1 MNLLIIGAG
10 AIGCL
15 VGGKVAHHHD
25 ANDVRVTLVG
35 RPVVEEV
42 VRRRPG
48 LILSSHKGEQHV
60 PHVQLF
66 STTEQAFQY
75 ASQPFDAAI
84 LTVKSYDTEAA
95 INQLRQAAQKH
106 GRPLPVV
113 LSLQNG
119 VGNEQIIAKM
129 LSPAHVVAGII
140 ATPVD
145 VQAPGHLFIEKER
158 YDLGLSC
165 WHPAVPQ
172 KQFEALQRVLQRAGF
187 SAVPYANP
195 HALKWTRLLM
205 TMLGNATC
213 AILRLTAPQ
222 VFANAALANLETEAW
237 REAWCVMRAAKI
249 KPINIGSHT
258 SAMLAPVVC
267 YGPKALARQL
277 LSDQV
282 RNIRGNK
289 TPGLFQDLLQEKRHS
304 EVAWL
309 NGAVVEY
316 GKQLGV
322 HTPINALFTD
332 VLLDLVRRPSN
343 WPLWQ
348 SGAMR
353 LLAAAEEY
361 RDMAPA

>member
-15 VGGKVAHHHD
+15 VGGKVALHHD
-25 ANDVRVTLVG
+25 AKHVRVTLVG

-42 VRRRPG
+42 VHQRPG
-48 LILSSHKGEQHV
+48 LVLSSHKGDQFV
-60 PHVQLF
+60 KNVQIF
-66 STTEQAFQY
+66 STVDQAFQH
-75 ASQPFDAAI
+75 SPSPFDVAI

-95 INQLRQAAQKH
+95 VNQLVQAAQKN
-106 GRPLPVV
+106 RQPLPVV
-113 LSLQNG
+113 VSLQNG
-119 VGNEQIIAKM
+119 VGNEQILAHM
-129 LSPAHVVAGII
+129 LSPAHVIAGII

-158 YDLGLSC
+158 YDLGLSR

-172 KQFEALQRVLQRAGF
+172 TQFDALCSVLQRAGF
-187 SAVPYANP
+187 SAVAYANP

-213 AILRLTAPQ
+213 AILGLSAPQ
-222 VFANAALANLETEAW
+222 VFAQAELANLETEAW

-249 KPINIGSHT
+249 KPINIGSHA
-258 SAMLAPVVC
+258 SAMLAPVVRF
-267 YGPKALARQL
+267 GPNALARQL
-277 LSDQV
+277 LGDQV
-282 RNIRGNK
+282 RNIRGGK
-289 TPGLFQDLLQEKRHS
+289 MPGLYQDLLQERRHS

-309 NGAVVEY
+309 NGAVVAR

-322 HTPINALFTD
+322 RTPINALFTD
-332 VLLDLVRRPSN
+332 VLLDLVRRREH
-343 WPLWQ
+343 WPQWQ
-348 SGAMR
+348 NGVMR

-361 RDMAPA
+361 RDM